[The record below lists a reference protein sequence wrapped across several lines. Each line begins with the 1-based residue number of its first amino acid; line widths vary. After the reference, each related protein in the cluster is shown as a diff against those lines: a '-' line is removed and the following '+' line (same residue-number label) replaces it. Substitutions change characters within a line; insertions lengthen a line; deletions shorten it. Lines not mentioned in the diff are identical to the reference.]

1 MKSVVFAIR
10 GLRIT
15 CHGRS
20 PVRRRMARVLLEQ
33 LGFPDVPQSSTTH
46 QPAPLKLRAPMFM
59 LPLS

>member
-1 MKSVVFAIR
+1 
-10 GLRIT
+10 
-15 CHGRS
+15 
-20 PVRRRMARVLLEQ
+20 MARVLLEQ